1 MTFSQQV
8 KEELLTQD
16 INYNIAK
23 YELIA
28 VFKTLGIIEN
38 YNENTVLIIK
48 SYQIKLITRIVKIL
62 KKLYPNVEINN
73 LVSNG
78 RNFNKN
84 KKLYTLQL
92 YGAINE
98 MLYDLKLI
106 DNKDVKNIFFLK
118 EIDINILKE
127 QEKKIYTTIFFCAI
141 GSVNNPQCAQQYHL
155 ELSLNNIDYLNE
167 IKLICK
173 KYNINFKITKR
184 KKSNAIYLNKSEEI
198 ADFLKFINCTQT
210 LFDFEEH
217 RILRDIKLV
226 NNRLN
231 NADIA
236 NEMKRLKSFEKQIEA
251 INFLKENDK
260 IKELNEKTQKIAKLR
275 EDNPDASLQDLANL
289 SNGIFSKSLI
299 RYHINVL
306 IEKYDKLKMEDE

>member
-28 VFKTLGIIEN
+28 VFKTLGVIEN
-38 YNENTVLIIK
+38 FDENIVLIIK
-48 SYQIKLITRIVKIL
+48 SYQIKLITRVVKIL
-62 KKLYPNVEINN
+62 KKLYPNIEINN

-92 YGAINE
+92 YGPISE

-106 DNKDVKNIFFLK
+106 DKKDLKNIFFLK
-118 EIDINILKE
+118 EIDINLLKE
-127 QEKKIYTTIFFCAI
+127 QEKKISTSIFFCDI
-141 GSVNNPQCAQQYHL
+141 GSANNPQCAQQYHL
-155 ELSLNNIDYLNE
+155 ELTLGNIDYLNE

-173 KYNINFKITKR
+173 KYNVNFKITKR
-184 KKSNAIYLNKSEEI
+184 KNNNAIYLNKSEEI
-198 ADFLKFINCTQT
+198 ADFLKFINCKET
-210 LFDFEEH
+210 LFAFEEY

-251 INFLKENDK
+251 ISFLKKNDK
-260 IKELNEKTQKIAKLR
+260 LKDLNEKTQKIAKLR
-275 EDNPDASLQDLANL
+275 EDNPDASLQDLSDL

-299 RYHINVL
+299 RYHINIL
-306 IEKYDKLKMEDE
+306 IEKYDKLKMEE

>member
-16 INYNIAK
+16 INYSIAK

-28 VFKTLGIIEN
+28 VFKTLGVIEN
-38 YNENTVLIIK
+38 FDENVVLIIK
-48 SYQIKLITRIVKIL
+48 SYQIKLITRVVKIL
-62 KKLYPNVEINN
+62 KKLYPNIEINN

-92 YGAINE
+92 YGPINE

-106 DNKDVKNIFFLK
+106 DKKEMKNIFFLK
-118 EIDINILKE
+118 EIDIKLLKE
-127 QEKKIYTTIFFCAI
+127 QEKKIYTSIFFCAI

-155 ELSLNNIDYLNE
+155 ELALTNIDYLNE
-167 IKLICK
+167 IKSICK

-184 KKSNAIYLNKSEEI
+184 KKNNAIYLNKSEEI
-198 ADFLKFINCTQT
+198 ADFLKFINCKET
-210 LFDFEEH
+210 LFSFEEY

-251 INFLKENDK
+251 ISFLKKNDK
-260 IKELNEKTQKIAKLR
+260 LKDLNEKTQKIAKLR
-275 EDNPDASLQDLANL
+275 EEYPDASLQDLSDL

-299 RYHINVL
+299 RYHINIL
-306 IEKYDKLKMEDE
+306 IEKYDKLKVEE